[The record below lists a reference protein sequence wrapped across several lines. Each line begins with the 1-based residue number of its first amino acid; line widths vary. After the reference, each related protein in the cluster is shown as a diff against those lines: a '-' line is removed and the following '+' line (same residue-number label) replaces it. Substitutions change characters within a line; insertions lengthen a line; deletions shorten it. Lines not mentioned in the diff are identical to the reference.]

1 MAATHYSTNDTSS
14 GYYKVCFVVNATK
27 SELTRCFNSE
37 YLARRFVNKLK
48 HSKKCTLLAYPL
60 FK

>member
-1 MAATHYSTNDTSS
+1 MAETHYATNDISS

-27 SELTRCFNSE
+27 MELTRSFDSE
-37 YLARRFVNKLK
+37 YLARKFVNKLK